1 MSPDQAKGDL
11 ALTRGIRLA
20 RDEDVAPLTTMLTEA
35 FAADP
40 VHRWLLPTERE
51 RRWGSRRAFEAI
63 LRQGLRHGIILRT
76 DDASG
81 AALWVPPAPGAE
93 TALQTVGFYAR
104 MAAATIRRPLRAARI
119 GSVLDGLRPPAPH
132 WYLFVLGVHPA
143 HQGRGLSAALMDP
156 VLALCDTTCTPAYLE
171 SSNEKNLPVYGRRG
185 FQVRREVP
193 LGAHGP
199 SLWPMDRPPRG

>member
-1 MSPDQAKGDL
+1 
-11 ALTRGIRLA
+11 
-20 RDEDVAPLTTMLTEA
+20 VAPLTTMLTEA

-63 LRQGLRHGIILRT
+63 LRQ
-76 DDASG
+76 
-81 AALWVPPAPGAE
+81 
-93 TALQTVGFYAR
+93 
-104 MAAATIRRPLRAARI
+104 
-119 GSVLDGLRPPAPH
+119 GLRPPAPH